1 MKKLTKILIVAIIS
15 GTVSFSPLSYAST
28 NNYTNHTS
36 NQESRLGNTFSN
48 KFLAMSNIG
57 HATNSDTMI
66 KTEDVQ
72 GSVNQ
77 GASTAKEFMSKLTA
91 EISALFGKYGNSSSP
106 LLNKAVQVIKIVL
119 TYVLRTIEDILVLIH
134 DLLKVVTN

>member
-28 NNYTNHTS
+28 NNYTNYTS

-48 KFLAMSNIG
+48 KISNIG

>member
-1 MKKLTKILIVAIIS
+1 MKKLRKNIIIAMISGSVLFAQPSFANNNNNYSPTSLMTISHNNKIL
-15 GTVSFSPLSYAST
+15 TVDSST
-28 NNYTNHTS
+28 T
-36 NQESRLGNTFSN
+36 
-48 KFLAMSNIG
+48 
-57 HATNSDTMI
+57 
-66 KTEDVQ
+66 TENVQ

-77 GASTAKEFMSKLTA
+77 GANNAKEFMSKLTA
-91 EISALFGKYGNSSSP
+91 EISALFSKYGNSGYP